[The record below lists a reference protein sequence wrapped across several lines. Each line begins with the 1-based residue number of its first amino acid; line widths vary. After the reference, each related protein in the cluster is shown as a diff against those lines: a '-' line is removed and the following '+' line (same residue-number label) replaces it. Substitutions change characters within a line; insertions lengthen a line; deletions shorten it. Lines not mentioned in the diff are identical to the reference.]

1 MGPDWS
7 LGQVPVG
14 RKEGRTHRSTLGR
27 ITPSGHP
34 CCYLK
39 HMLPS
44 IPPLTDLPS
53 VHPATFSDSPDSISS
68 CVLHCTAPH
77 CTHLPVIDRA
87 RQTATLAPGLGHDR
101 LWLSPGP
108 DPVASQAWNL
118 HSSFEVTVTGR
129 WQKPTVAVASVSQ
142 AHATSVGSTADL
154 RFAINRHLD
163 TVVLWHTPRLN
174 NAWDPLTV
182 VAHPSSTYTCV
193 GKYT

>member
-1 MGPDWS
+1 
-7 LGQVPVG
+7 
-14 RKEGRTHRSTLGR
+14 
-27 ITPSGHP
+27 
-34 CCYLK
+34 
-39 HMLPS
+39 MLPS

-53 VHPATFSDSPDSISS
+53 VHPATFPDSPDSISC
-68 CVLHCTAPH
+68 CVLHCTGTALALHWTALDRTAPH
-77 CTHLPVIDRA
+77 RTHLPVIDRA

-182 VAHPSSTYTCV
+182 VAHPSSTYTCM